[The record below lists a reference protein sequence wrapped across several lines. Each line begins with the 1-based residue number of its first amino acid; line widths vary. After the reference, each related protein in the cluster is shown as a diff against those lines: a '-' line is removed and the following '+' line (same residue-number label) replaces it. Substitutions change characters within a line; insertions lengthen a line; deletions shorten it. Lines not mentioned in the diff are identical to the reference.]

1 MSMEPPATLGE
12 IIGGYRLDAVLG
24 RGGMGWVYAATHVRL
39 GRKSALK
46 VLSPALV
53 TSDDYVSRFLR
64 EARIVNDVRHPNI
77 VDVFD
82 FVESQAPRR
91 VAYVMEHVN
100 GPSLGEVL
108 QSRRLSARQAI
119 NVTLQ
124 LLSALEAV
132 HRIGVV
138 HGDLKPDNVL
148 LSGSLESDLSA
159 TPSIKVL
166 DFGIAHSFTGALRRR
181 SSASPMLGTPAY
193 MAPEQIAS
201 HPMSPATDLYA
212 VGELLHE
219 LVTGQRLFVGERAQI
234 LTAKL
239 RGEQPPLHVPQDVS
253 GADDLARLLRW
264 MLALDPADR
273 PTSADVVY
281 ELELLL
287 ATQPEA
293 QSALQVRS
301 APRVVAAPREPAESL
316 ASGPAGRSG
325 PRRGRAGVGFEL
337 AAGALGLASAVV
349 ASRALPARHT
359 PDKAQLAL
367 ASASVAAGTPL
378 PSGACAP
385 CLSGSDPAELEP
397 R

>member
-1 MSMEPPATLGE
+1 MSTKSPATLGE

-46 VLSPALV
+46 VLLPELV
-53 TSDDYVSRFLR
+53 SSDEYVSRFLR

-91 VAYVMEHVN
+91 VAYVMEYVR

-108 QSRRLSARQAI
+108 QSQRLSVRQAL

-124 LLSALEAV
+124 LLSALDAV

-159 TPSIKVL
+159 TPSVKVL
-166 DFGIAHSFTGALRRR
+166 DFGIAHSFTGALGRRA
-181 SSASPMLGTPAY
+181 SAGSMLGTPAY
-193 MAPEQIAS
+193 MAPEQIAA
-201 HPMSPATDLYA
+201 HPVSPATDLYA

-219 LVTGQRLFVGERAQI
+219 LVTGQRLFVGARAQI
-234 LTAKL
+234 LSAKL
-239 RGEQPPLHVPQDVS
+239 RGEQPPLHVPQDTV

-273 PTSADVVY
+273 PTSVDVVH

-287 ATQPEA
+287 AAQPEA
-293 QSALQVRS
+293 HRKPHAPS
-301 APRVVAAPREPAESL
+301 APAAVAAPREASAAL
-316 ASGPAGRSG
+316 ASAPAGRSG
-325 PRRGRAGVGFEL
+325 PRRGRAGMGYEL

-349 ASRALPARHT
+349 TSGALPAREAVDAV
-359 PDKAQLAL
+359 PLAL
-367 ASASVAAGTPL
+367 ASTRLAAG
-378 PSGACAP
+378 PSQPSTACPPSFAA
-385 CLSGSDPAELEP
+385 SDPAGLEP